1 MIRPNRKINVPDKI
15 KHKSLRKNINGNFRG
30 HEDRFFKAVRDGL
43 IEFLRSPWK

>member
-1 MIRPNRKINVPDKI
+1 MIRRNKKI
-15 KHKSLRKNINGNFRG
+15 KVPERLKIKDNKNIKGNFRG